1 MLYDVILTLKTGE
14 IKHLSHIALISWTRS
29 RVIFSD
35 NADQSVFYVAGMI
48 SECKMSRE
56 VESE

>member
-35 NADQSVFYVAGMI
+35 NTDHSVFYVAGMI
-48 SECKMSRE
+48 AECKLVME
-56 VESE
+56 VKA